1 MYPPLCGGW
10 VVWCLLQTPT
20 GRPYPPAAQAGPE
33 GLGCI
38 RRYVG
43 GGWCGV
49 SSKPPRGVPI
59 PPRPRQDRRDSGVS
73 AVVWGWVVWCL
84 LCTLELELALE
95 LFHAKKKKL
104 GGDGAPPRHQLGGP
118 PLNSTPHLTP
128 PRAAEIG
135 APHGPQTASRGGLW
149 MPPGSRRGWRPS
161 AARTRGASP
170 YFKANWAGNVPPRVS
185 GGASPYIM
193 VSTFSWG
200 SGDPDCQSWGR
211 CQRHGAVSTVAAGA
225 GPCPGRAA
233 VPREFPHPQARTG
246 GGEAHRP
253 PVIALGPH
261 PMMHLCRDT
270 RCDGMGSR
278 ENRSE
283 PWGGLGHRET
293 RSTLAY
299 RHPPGGARPV
309 PSWLPTVAGEG

>member
-1 MYPPLCGGW
+1 M
-10 VVWCLLQTPT
+10 Q
-20 GRPYPPAAQAGPE
+20 
-33 GLGCI
+33 
-38 RRYVG
+38 
-43 GGWCGV
+43 
-49 SSKPPRGVPI
+49 
-59 PPRPRQDRRDSGVS
+59 
-73 AVVWGWVVWCL
+73 
-84 LCTLELELALE
+84 
-95 LFHAKKKKL
+95 KKTNKL

-118 PLNSTPHLTP
+118 PLNSTSHLTP

-135 APHGPQTASRGGLW
+135 APHGPQTANRGGLW

-161 AARTRGASP
+161 AARTRGGSP

-211 CQRHGAVSTVAAGA
+211 CQRPGAVSTVAAGS

-299 RHPPGGARPV
+299 RHPPVEPALCHRGSPRWPARGEARDPVTQPPRLGWVTPPYCVLAQGTPPWFHPHTTVRSRAPGRQWGFGGTYWEAKY
-309 PSWLPTVAGEG
+309 